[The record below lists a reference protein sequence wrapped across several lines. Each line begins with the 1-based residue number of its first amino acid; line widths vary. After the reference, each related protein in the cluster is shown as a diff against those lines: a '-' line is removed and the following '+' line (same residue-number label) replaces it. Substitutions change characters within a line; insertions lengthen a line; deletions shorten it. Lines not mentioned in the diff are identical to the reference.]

1 MRPQNALVALLVGL
15 GGHGVLA
22 VPTFGM
28 ICDAMNGAM
37 NLVGGGRL
45 ALPCGGSGGS
55 GGSKDTSRPSDE
67 AMADAAEQ
75 WRADTGIVSNFLS
88 NAESMSPQERQDQ
101 GQIAADAE
109 KDELIQKAVLDRM
122 FLNGTAADRDPAVA
136 AAHDMLA
143 NQGTFQFVL
152 DALILFSKRGSSL
165 TQDEVASMIKAVNQ
179 DRCTN
184 VLPSIDTYIGATHA
198 VTGQERGGKTAVR
211 PTNC

>member
-75 WRADTGIVSNFLS
+75 WRADTGI
-88 NAESMSPQERQDQ
+88 ERQDQ